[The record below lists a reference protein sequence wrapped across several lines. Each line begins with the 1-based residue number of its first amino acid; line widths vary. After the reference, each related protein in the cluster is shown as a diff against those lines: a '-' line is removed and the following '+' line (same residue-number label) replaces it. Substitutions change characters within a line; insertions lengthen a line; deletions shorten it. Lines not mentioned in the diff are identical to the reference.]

1 MLQILHDY
9 GVLFLVGTFP
19 NGPLGGLAGT
29 LLLATLAVMLALP
42 LSILLAVARIDSR
55 RVYRAPAAAIVT
67 VMRGTP
73 LLMIIFWSNYALPL
87 LVGGSVGP
95 FWVMLGALVVYQSAY
110 LAEVVRAGINALPRG
125 QYEAARSLGLSHKET
140 LVRIVLPQALY
151 NSFPALLAQFVSTI
165 KETSLGFVIGVHE
178 FSTAAAEANNDL
190 LVKPVQIFSLL
201 AITYFVVCFIFVSLA
216 RSVELR
222 MGMAKGVAQA

>member
-29 LLLATLAVMLALP
+29 LLLATLAAALALP
-42 LSILLAVARIDSR
+42 LSILLAVARIDKR
-55 RVYRAPAAAIVT
+55 RVYSAPASAV
-67 VMRGTP
+67 VMLMRGTP

-87 LVGGSVGP
+87 LLGGSVGP

-125 QYEAARSLGLSHKET
+125 QYEAARALGLSHKET
-140 LVRIVLPQALY
+140 LVRIILPQALY
-151 NSFPALLAQFVSTI
+151 NSFPALLAQFVSII

-178 FSTAAAEANNDL
+178 FSTAAADANNDL
-190 LVKPVQIFSLL
+190 LVKPVEIFSLL
-201 AITYFVVCFIFVSLA
+201 AITYFVVCFIFASMA
-216 RSVELR
+216 RSLER
-222 MGMAKGVAQA
+222 HMGMAKGVAPA